1 VTAGELF
8 FLLFGA
14 AVGVVAGA
22 LLLDVVRAHPARP
35 EVRVTVTHNAL
46 PLRVQRPETPGEPIT
61 LRRTVRGP
69 GLVTTEPPTDLAPVL
84 RRPAPR
90 APAERVP
97 VPISGG
103 VDPLLRAIG
112 PLELDSLDLQPGSP
126 LGRSRS
132 EASGPVAL
140 LERTPGA
147 VAVAERPLTHGVA
160 LAARPLAMAPANESA
175 REANAAA
182 DAARSTASEVATD
195 PCAGARQL
203 AAERCAVAEQARTH
217 AERAAHDAR
226 DARRAYDTAVQ
237 EAEAATREA
246 DPRAI
251 AGAKEAARRAFREAT
266 AGARDHH
273 AQEVAAT
280 VWLTEI
286 NRINRDRRA
295 ALARAAAATRRME
308 ELLPA
313 IETLA
318 LAADAA
324 RITAETA
331 TAACNDARSAL
342 AVCEEA
348 GVDERAADLIAITPS
363 RDRGRDDRP
372 AEEPDDERIM
382 LREAGRQPVIYRLLE
397 GDRET
402 MTRIVDAAARTPD
415 EQRQL
420 QLDLSGLVDAIVAGA
435 IEQAFLDFPPSHR
448 FWGGL
453 TRVESREV
461 AVGLAGLGYR
471 FDGLGGFDGG
481 RVPSARDLS
490 LAVGYAGLDP
500 RRIRQWPTEAESRE
514 LYRGVT
520 VAADEYL
527 ASMAPELSLSE
538 LVGLLGRRS
547 ETLADL
553 WNQWGHV
560 RPLLMATAG

>member
-1 VTAGELF
+1 MTPGEVF

-14 AVGVVAGA
+14 SVGVVIGA
-22 LLLDVVRAHPARP
+22 VVLDVVRAHPSRP
-35 EVRVTVTHNAL
+35 QVRVTVTHNAL
-46 PLRVQRPETPGEPIT
+46 PLRVVRPETPGEPIT

-69 GLVTTEPPTDLAPVL
+69 GLVTTEPALDLAPGL
-84 RRPAPR
+84 RSAARRTGAQGSAPV
-90 APAERVP
+90 AVRV
-97 VPISGG
+97 SDG
-103 VDPLLRAIG
+103 VDPMLAAFG
-112 PLELDSLDLQPGSP
+112 PVDLHPGRP

-132 EASGPVAL
+132 EASGPVARV
-140 LERTPGA
+140 ERASGA
-147 VAVAERPLTHGVA
+147 VAVAERPLTRGVA
-160 LAARPLAMAPANESA
+160 IAERPVAMTPANDSA
-175 REANAAA
+175 REANTAA
-182 DAARSTASEVATD
+182 DGERSSAGEVAAD

-203 AAERCAVAEQARTH
+203 AGERCAVAEQARTH
-217 AERAAHDAR
+217 AERAAGEAR

-237 EAEAATREA
+237 EAEAASREA
-246 DPRAI
+246 DPRGI

-266 AGARDHH
+266 AGARDRH
-273 AQEVAAT
+273 AQELAAT

-286 NRINRDRRA
+286 NRINRDRHA
-295 ALARAAAATRRME
+295 SLVRAAAATKRME
-308 ELLPA
+308 ALLPT
-313 IETLA
+313 IEALTLT
-318 LAADAA
+318 ADAA

-342 AVCEEA
+342 AICEEA
-348 GVDERAADLIAITPS
+348 GVDAHAADLVAAAPS
-363 RDRGRDDRP
+363 RDRPRDDRSS
-372 AEEPDDERIM
+372 EEPDEGRIM
-382 LREAGRQPVIYRLLE
+382 PHEAGRQPAIYRLLE
-397 GDRET
+397 GDGDT
-402 MTRIVDAAARTPD
+402 MARVVAAAVRTPD
-415 EQRQL
+415 QRRQL

-453 TRVESREV
+453 TRIESREV

-481 RVPSARDLS
+481 RVPNARDLS

-500 RRIRQWPTEAESRE
+500 RRMRQWPTEAESRD

-538 LVGLLGRRS
+538 LVALLGRRS
-547 ETLADL
+547 EALADL

>member
-1 VTAGELF
+1 MSAGEVF
-8 FLLFGA
+8 FLLFGIS
-14 AVGVVAGA
+14 VGVVAGA
-22 LLLDVVRAHPARP
+22 VLLDVVRAHPARP

-46 PLRVQRPETPGEPIT
+46 PLRVVRPETPGEPIT

-69 GLVTTEPPTDLAPVL
+69 GQVTTVPAPDLMPDRRAAPRQATPRVPIPVL
-84 RRPAPR
+84 
-90 APAERVP
+90 
-97 VPISGG
+97 GG
-103 VDPLLRAIG
+103 IDPLLTAIG
-112 PLELDSLDLQPGSP
+112 GVVNLDPGRP
-126 LGRSRS
+126 RGRSRP
-132 EASGPVAL
+132 EAAGPVAL
-140 LERTPGA
+140 LERPPAAMA
-147 VAVAERPLTHGVA
+147 VAVAERPEGGIAVA
-160 LAARPLAMAPANESA
+160 ERPSAMAPANESA

-182 DAARSTASEVATD
+182 QATQSGASDAATD

-203 AAERCAVAEQARTH
+203 AGERCAVAEQARAH
-217 AERAAHDAR
+217 AEGAAAQAR
-226 DARRAYDTAVQ
+226 DARRAYDAAVQ
-237 EAEAATREA
+237 QAETAAREA
-246 DPRAI
+246 DPRGI
-251 AGAKEAARRAFREAT
+251 AAAKEAARRAFREAT
-266 AGARDHH
+266 AGARDRH
-273 AQEVAAT
+273 AQELAAT

-286 NRINRDRRA
+286 NRINRDRRM
-295 ALARAAAATRRME
+295 ALAQASTATTRME
-308 ELLPA
+308 QLLPT
-313 IETLA
+313 IEALA

-331 TAACNDARSAL
+331 TAACNDARNAL

-348 GVDERAADLIAITPS
+348 GVDSRAADLIAPEPP
-363 RDRGRDDRP
+363 RDRSPDERP
-372 AEEPDDERIM
+372 AEEPDDGRIVGHG
-382 LREAGRQPVIYRLLE
+382 GRQPAIYRLLE
-397 GDRET
+397 GDAGT
-402 MTRIVDAAARTPD
+402 MARVVDAAVRTPD
-415 EQRQL
+415 ERRQL

-435 IEQAFLDFPPSHR
+435 IEQAFLDFPSGNR
-448 FWGGL
+448 FWAGL
-453 TRVESREV
+453 TRLESREV

-538 LVGLLGRRS
+538 LVALLGRRS

>member
-1 VTAGELF
+1 MPDLR
-8 FLLFGA
+8 A
-14 AVGVVAGA
+14 A
-22 LLLDVVRAHPARP
+22 P
-35 EVRVTVTHNAL
+35 
-46 PLRVQRPETPGEPIT
+46 
-61 LRRTVRGP
+61 
-69 GLVTTEPPTDLAPVL
+69 
-84 RRPAPR
+84 RRPA
-90 APAERVP
+90 ARVP
-97 VPISGG
+97 IPVSGG

-112 PLELDSLDLQPGSP
+112 GVDLQPGRP
-126 LGRSRS
+126 VGRNHAGR
-132 EASGPVAL
+132 SGPVAL
-140 LERTPGA
+140 LERAAGA
-147 VAVAERPLTHGVA
+147 VAVAERPAGGVA
-160 LAARPLAMAPANESA
+160 TTERPVAMAPANESA

-182 DAARSTASEVATD
+182 QAASSSASEVAAD

-203 AAERCAVAEQARTH
+203 AGERCAVAEQARTH
-217 AERAAHDAR
+217 AERAAGEAR

-237 EAEAATREA
+237 EAEVAAREA
-246 DPRAI
+246 DPRGI
-251 AGAKEAARRAFREAT
+251 AAAKEVARRAFREAT
-266 AGARDHH
+266 AEARDRH
-273 AQEVAAT
+273 AQELAAT

-295 ALARAAAATRRME
+295 SLARAATATKRME
-308 ELLPA
+308 QVLPT
-313 IETLA
+313 IEALA

-331 TAACNDARSAL
+331 TSACNDARNAL
-342 AVCEEA
+342 AICEEA
-348 GVDERAADLIAITPS
+348 GVDRRAADLIASVPW
-363 RDRGRDDRP
+363 RDRPPTDRP
-372 AEEPDDERIM
+372 AEEPDDARIM
-382 LREAGRQPVIYRLLE
+382 VHEGGRQPAIYRLLD
-397 GDRET
+397 GDGET
-402 MTRIVDAAARTPD
+402 MARIVEAAVHTPD
-415 EQRQL
+415 ERRQL

-448 FWGGL
+448 FWAGL

-538 LVGLLGRRS
+538 LVALLGRRS
-547 ETLADL
+547 ERLADL

>member
-8 FLLFGA
+8 FLLFGIS
-14 AVGVVAGA
+14 VGVVAGA
-22 LLLDVVRAHPARP
+22 VLLDVVRAHPSRP

-46 PLRVQRPETPGEPIT
+46 PLRVVRPETPGEPIT
-61 LRRTVRGP
+61 LRRTMRGP
-69 GLVTTEPPTDLAPVL
+69 GRVTTEPALDLMPDLRAAP
-84 RRPAPR
+84 RRPA
-90 APAERVP
+90 ARVP
-97 VPISGG
+97 IPVSGG
-103 VDPLLRAIG
+103 VDPLLTAVG
-112 PLELDSLDLQPGSP
+112 GADLQPGRP
-126 LGRSRS
+126 LGRSHS
-132 EASGPVAL
+132 EASGPVAV

-147 VAVAERPLTHGVA
+147 VAVAERPSGGVA
-160 LAARPLAMAPANESA
+160 TAERSVAMAPANEPA

-182 DAARSTASEVATD
+182 QAARSSASEVAAD

-203 AAERCAVAEQARTH
+203 AGERCAVAEQARTH
-217 AERAAHDAR
+217 AERAAGEAR
-226 DARRAYDTAVQ
+226 DARRAYDAAVQ
-237 EAEAATREA
+237 EAEAATHEA
-246 DPRAI
+246 DPRGI
-251 AGAKEAARRAFREAT
+251 AAAKEAARRAFREAT
-266 AGARDHH
+266 AGARDRH
-273 AQEVAAT
+273 AQELAAT

-295 ALARAAAATRRME
+295 SLARAATATKRME
-308 ELLPA
+308 QLLPR
-313 IETLA
+313 IEALT

-331 TAACNDARSAL
+331 TAACNDARGAL
-342 AVCEEA
+342 AICEEA
-348 GVDERAADLIAITPS
+348 GVDRRAADLIAIAPS
-363 RDRGRDDRP
+363 RDRPPDDRP
-372 AEEPDDERIM
+372 AEEQDDARIM
-382 LREAGRQPVIYRLLE
+382 VHAGGRQPAIYRLLQ
-397 GDRET
+397 GDSDT
-402 MTRIVDAAARTPD
+402 MARVVDAAVHTPD
-415 EQRQL
+415 ERRQL

-435 IEQAFLDFPPSHR
+435 IEQAFLDFPSSHR
-448 FWGGL
+448 FWAGL

-514 LYRGVT
+514 LYRDVT

-538 LVGLLGRRS
+538 LVALLGRRS
-547 ETLADL
+547 EALADL

>member
-1 VTAGELF
+1 MTAGELF
-8 FLLFGA
+8 FLLFGIS
-14 AVGVVAGA
+14 VGVVAGA
-22 LLLDVVRAHPARP
+22 GLLDVVRAHPTRP

-46 PLRVQRPETPGEPIT
+46 PLRVVRPETPGEPIT
-61 LRRTVRGP
+61 LRRTVRAP
-69 GLVTTEPPTDLAPVL
+69 GRVTTEPALDLMPDLRAAP
-84 RRPAPR
+84 RRPA
-90 APAERVP
+90 ARVP
-97 VPISGG
+97 IPVSGG
-103 VDPLLRAIG
+103 IDPLLRAIG
-112 PLELDSLDLQPGSP
+112 GVDLQPGLP
-126 LGRSRS
+126 LGRSQS
-132 EASGPVAL
+132 ELSGPVAL
-140 LERTPGA
+140 LERAPGA
-147 VAVAERPLTHGVA
+147 VAVAERPAGVA
-160 LAARPLAMAPANESA
+160 IAERPVAMAPANESA

-182 DAARSTASEVATD
+182 HAASSSVSEVAAD

-203 AAERCAVAEQARTH
+203 AGERCAVAEQARTH
-217 AERAAHDAR
+217 AERAAGEAR
-226 DARRAYDTAVQ
+226 DARRAYDAAVQ
-237 EAEAATREA
+237 EAEAAAHEA
-246 DPRAI
+246 DPRGI
-251 AGAKEAARRAFREAT
+251 AAAKEAARRAFREAT
-266 AGARDHH
+266 AGARDRH
-273 AQEVAAT
+273 AQELAAT

-295 ALARAAAATRRME
+295 ALARAATATKRME
-308 ELLPA
+308 QLLPT
-313 IETLA
+313 IEALA

-331 TAACNDARSAL
+331 TAACNDARNAL
-342 AVCEEA
+342 AICEEA
-348 GVDERAADLIAITPS
+348 GVDRRAADLIAIAPS
-363 RDRGRDDRP
+363 RDRPPDDRP
-372 AEEPDDERIM
+372 AEEPDDARIM
-382 LREAGRQPVIYRLLE
+382 VHEGGRQPAIYRLLD
-397 GDRET
+397 GDGET
-402 MTRIVDAAARTPD
+402 MARIVDAAVHTPD
-415 EQRQL
+415 ERRQL

-448 FWGGL
+448 FWAGL

-538 LVGLLGRRS
+538 LVALLGRRS